1 MTSRHLTSLSLPQDF
16 DLSNSRAGVGVTPA
30 PPLPKPPKPITVPT
44 GQSPPSNKAH
54 PLAEAEAKASRLEKG
69 EPRQAPDPLEL
80 ESISLS
86 RAPEKLLQGESPAP
100 GPSPSQGPSLS
111 PAAPDQA
118 PALGQTAPLRAPES
132 LELELSTSLSRLALE
147 AGGGGSGPG
156 SGSSAGGGGGG
167 GTEDGVLEVP
177 DTAALLPLH
186 DPELYIQVAKSTR
199 SVPSY
204 TEVAYPDYC
213 GHLAP
218 STSEPILE
226 RVYGVQ
232 R

>member
-1 MTSRHLTSLSLPQDF
+1 MTSLPSLPQDF

-30 PPLPKPPKPITVPT
+30 PPLPKPPKPIMVPT
-44 GQSPPSNKAH
+44 GQNNLSKPRSD
-54 PLAEAEAKASRLEKG
+54 EAEPESKLSRLEKG

-80 ESISLS
+80 ECISLS
-86 RAPEKLLQGESPAP
+86 RAPEKLLLSESPAP
-100 GPSPSQGPSLS
+100 GPSPGPSLS
-111 PAAPDQA
+111 PAAPGQT
-118 PALGQTAPLRAPES
+118 PPLGQMAALRAPES
-132 LELELSTSLSRLALE
+132 LDLELSTSLSRLALE
-147 AGGGGSGPG
+147 AGGGGGSGAG
-156 SGSSAGGGGGG
+156 SGSSAGGGGG

-204 TEVAYPDYC
+204 IEVAYPDYC

-218 STSEPILE
+218 NTPEPILE